1 MKYIIKI
8 NGTWVFLMWL
18 LEKFKLYRELESVA
32 HVIFLLNSSV
42 PRQMFSIPQASP
54 EPCKIFA
61 ISALS
66 GGIIIVHLILT
77 HFYLKSYV

>member
-1 MKYIIKI
+1 M
-8 NGTWVFLMWL
+8 
-18 LEKFKLYRELESVA
+18 A